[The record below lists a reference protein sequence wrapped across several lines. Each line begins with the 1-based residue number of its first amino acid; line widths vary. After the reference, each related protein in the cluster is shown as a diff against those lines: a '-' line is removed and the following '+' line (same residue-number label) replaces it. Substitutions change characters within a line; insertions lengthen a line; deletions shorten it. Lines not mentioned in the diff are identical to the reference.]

1 MLYTYVLFF
10 QKQQQHWQVQIL
22 YFTHPALCMRTS
34 LTIIF
39 NAQGHYRKSRLLKSQ
54 SEHAINLLPV
64 GVRQGVGAREK
75 KGQEGYRRWD
85 SRGREVGVVRGQEV
99 EEPIY
104 KLLQKIL

>member
-1 MLYTYVLFF
+1 
-10 QKQQQHWQVQIL
+10 
-22 YFTHPALCMRTS
+22 MRTS